1 MRDFICSSMD
11 MTGDK
16 TVVIGCGFGGMSTAA
31 LLAKKGYD
39 VTIIE
44 KNDQPGGR
52 AIVWEEKGFVYD
64 MGPSWYLMPDVFE
77 RFFAEFG
84 RKVTDYYK
92 LKRLDPNYRVFF
104 QGRDKV
110 DISADL
116 EKNKRLFDTMEE
128 GGGKKLEEYLR
139 SASYQY
145 DIAMG
150 QFIYRDYRSM
160 FDFLNKKL
168 VFEGTKLHIFESLDG
183 YAKRF
188 ISNPDLRK
196 VLEYTIVF
204 LGGTPYDSPAMYAL
218 MSHVDFNL
226 GVFYPIGGMGA
237 LARAFHRLCI
247 EQGVKFRF
255 NEEVKKIDV
264 EDGRVKGITT
274 EKGHIPAKK
283 VIANSDYPH
292 TETELLEKQYRSYP
306 EKYWSKRA
314 IAPSAILMYL
324 GFNKRI
330 ENLLHHN
337 LYLSGDW
344 DPHFQTIFKKPS
356 WPDNP
361 SYYICCPSK
370 TDPTV
375 APKGSENVF
384 ILIPVAAGLKDTD
397 EVREHYFEWVM
408 SHMEGLTG
416 EKIRDNLV
424 VKRLFSHRD
433 FSSYYN
439 AYKGTAL
446 GLAHTLRQTAVFR
459 PAQRSRKVKDLYYSG
474 QYTHPGIGVP
484 MVIIGSQILAKDVV
498 S

>member
-1 MRDFICSSMD
+1 
-11 MTGDK
+11 MTGDS
-16 TVVIGCGFGGMSTAA
+16 VIVIGAGFGGMSSAA

-39 VTIIE
+39 VTLVE
-44 KNDQPGGR
+44 KNSQPGGR

-64 MGPSWYLMPDVFE
+64 MGPSWYLMPEVFE

-84 RKVTDYYK
+84 KKVTDYYK

-104 QGRDKV
+104 QGKDRV

-116 EKNKRLFDTMEE
+116 ERNKKLFDSMEE

-150 QFIYRDYRSM
+150 QFIYKDYRSM

-168 VFEGTKLHIFESLDG
+168 IFEGTKLHIFESLDG

-226 GVFYPIGGMGA
+226 GVFYPMGGMGE
-237 LARAFHRLCI
+237 LAKGFHRLCL
-247 EQGVKFRF
+247 EQGVHFRF
-255 NEEVKKIDV
+255 DEEVRKIDV
-264 EDGRVKGITT
+264 EDGRVKGVTT
-274 EKGHIPAKK
+274 DKGHIPAKK
-283 VIANSDYPH
+283 VVSCSDYPH
-292 TETELLEKQYRSYP
+292 TETELLEKQDRSYP

-324 GFNKRI
+324 GFDKRI

-344 DPHFQTIFKKPS
+344 DQHFETIFKRPS

-375 APKGSENVF
+375 APKDGENIF
-384 ILIPVAAGLKDTD
+384 ILVPVAAGLKDTD
-397 EVREHYFEWVM
+397 VIRERYFEWVM
-408 SHMEGLTG
+408 SHLEHLTG
-416 EKIRDNLV
+416 ERLREHLV

-459 PAQRSRKVKDLYYSG
+459 PAMRSKRVKGLYYSG

-484 MVIIGSQILAKDVV
+484 MVVIGSQILAKDVV
-498 S
+498 N